1 MIAQR
6 LALIFRP
13 ERNLRRAAAF
23 GFCGAIVVAT
33 PALAEDYIADNV
45 AVLQGLDKT
54 TARVSTFEVPINGF
68 AKFGS
73 LQISARACYKKPPTD
88 TPESAAFLEI
98 IDVRPDSPAV
108 EVFTG
113 WMFASSPAV
122 SALEHPVYDV
132 WVVDCKKETGIE
144 EAQVP
149 HGATEDL
156 QKAAPPQPA
165 AGDDSGDFPEDPEG
179 EAPVEGEPAPA
190 Q

>member
-1 MIAQR
+1 VIAQR
-6 LALIFRP
+6 LARIFRQG
-13 ERNLRRAAAF
+13 RGLRRAAAL
-23 GFCGAIVVAT
+23 GLCGAVVVAT
-33 PALAEDYIADNV
+33 PALAEDYVADNV

-68 AKFGS
+68 ARFGS

-108 EVFTG
+108 EVFNG

-132 WVVDCKKETGIE
+132 WVVDCKKETDIE

-156 QKAAPPQPA
+156 QKAAPQPA
-165 AGDDSGDFPEDPEG
+165 AGDDSGEFPEDPEG
-179 EAPVEGEPAPA
+179 EAPSDGGPVPA